1 MPQSMMWLGKSSFT
15 IKMEQ
20 IQRQRLLLDML
31 TLAVDA
37 IFVPF
42 RISTFLYLWK
52 DDFCLFPNGLSLVPC
67 IVQGYT
73 TGLDK
78 QEISA

>member
-1 MPQSMMWLGKSSFT
+1 
-15 IKMEQ
+15 MEQ

-42 RISTFLYLWK
+42 IILTFLYLWK
-52 DDFCLFPNGLSLVPC
+52 DDFCLFPNVLSPITC
-67 IVQGYT
+67 IVQRYT
-73 TGLDK
+73 TDLDRQK
-78 QEISA
+78 NSA

>member
-1 MPQSMMWLGKSSFT
+1 
-15 IKMEQ
+15 MEQ
-20 IQRQRLLLDML
+20 IQRKRLLLDML

-52 DDFCLFPNGLSLVPC
+52 DDFCLFPNVLSPVTC
-67 IVQGYT
+67 IVQRYT

-78 QEISA
+78 QKISA